1 LSIEEIVFITIIAEL
16 LEIFLQ
22 YSMSLKESIL
32 KQYSYYNKSP
42 FLFFAT
48 HTGYI
53 WILFL
58 IIYYNKLNFAI
69 LLAILLKTLDIYT
82 KVVII
87 QNLFIKA
94 KGKYLDEINS
104 ILEQETPIWL
114 YFIGLFTYPYIVYL
128 AFS

>member
-1 LSIEEIVFITIIAEL
+1 MSIEEIVFITIIAEL

>member
-1 LSIEEIVFITIIAEL
+1 MSIEEIVFITIIAEL

-32 KQYSYYNKSP
+32 KQYSYYNKST